1 MAKLSAT
8 ISFAGN
14 AETVATNP
22 GPFSM
27 AISAATADILS
38 VDLAEMQT
46 IETAAASGSGA
57 ITTKLVDGHDAMTAA
72 GSDAWTPGT
81 VGCYIYLKNNSTTTG
96 ENIYIAIVS
105 GSLQAGYDSSGDPEA
120 VSGTDSP
127 TAPTGPD
134 ANTTGMTETD
144 NKTLRTLTL
153 LPGEFAWFPW
163 DYTGDIYHEA
173 ATGTPQLEYWR
184 FDRA

>member
-1 MAKLSAT
+1 MAKITPTFSLA
-8 ISFAGN
+8 AN
-14 AETVATNP
+14 ADSVTTNA

-27 AISAATADILS
+27 ALSTSIADTLS

-72 GSDAWTPGT
+72 GSDVWTPGT
-81 VGCYIYLKNNSTTTG
+81 VGCYIYLKNNSATPG
-96 ENIYIAIVS
+96 ENIYIAIVAGG
-105 GSLQAGYDSSGDPEA
+105 GS
-120 VSGTDSP
+120 DSP

-134 ANTTGMTETD
+134 ADSTGMTE
-144 NKTLRTLTL
+144 NSNASLRTFTL

-184 FDRA
+184 FDKA